1 MHPGCLRRQ
10 PGYLFYGYNRTI
22 MRTTKRII
30 CFDLDGTLLAKG
42 ERIRSGDLEVLSQND
57 GTLFIPASGRSIP
70 SVKEIFHKHGLFS
83 DRPIHFPLVLQ
94 NGAITY
100 LPDEKL
106 FRVKTFEPEI
116 QQKLVDTVEQFPHIP
131 FFMVTD
137 TYHFVLHPNA
147 FSEES
152 SQRYKFREGIFD
164 RNDPA
169 IRMTKIMAL
178 STNPNILQPFYDAVT
193 PLPVERAYSQ
203 ANIVEITPQ
212 GVNKGNSLLEL
223 LKELQIPETIEILVA
238 GDGENDLSLFSVAT
252 RSFTLPHAE
261 EKVRKAAD
269 FVIEPQEAGLFCE
282 MVSHR

>member
-1 MHPGCLRRQ
+1 MKSNQRV
-10 PGYLFYGYNRTI
+10 
-22 MRTTKRII
+22 I

-42 ERIRSGDLEVLSQND
+42 ERIRSGDLAALSKND
-57 GTLFIPASGRSIP
+57 GTLFIPASGRSIA
-70 SVKEIFHKHGLFS
+70 SVKEIFHKHGLFT
-83 DRPIHFPLVLQ
+83 DCPIHFPLVLQ

-106 FRVKTFEPEI
+106 FHVKTFEPEV
-116 QQKLVDTVEQFPHIP
+116 QQKLIDIVEQFPHIP

-152 SQRYKFREGIFD
+152 SKRYKFREGVFN
-164 RNDPA
+164 RYDPLL
-169 IRMTKIMAL
+169 RMTKIMAL
-178 STNPNILQPFYDAVT
+178 NTDPEKLLPFYNTVT
-193 PLPVERAYSQ
+193 PLPVERAFSQ
-203 ANIVEITPQ
+203 ANIVEVTPQ

-238 GDGENDLSLFSVAT
+238 GDGENDLPLFSVAT

-261 EKVRKAAD
+261 ERVREAAD
-269 FVIEPQEAGLFCE
+269 FVIEPQEKGLFHE
-282 MVSHR
+282 MLFHK